1 MLLTY
6 IVLLYG
12 NINQMIINPTFS
24 DENSN
29 FINEYNHISFLS
41 IELP

>member
-1 MLLTY
+1 
-6 IVLLYG
+6 
-12 NINQMIINPTFS
+12 MIINPTFS

-41 IELP
+41 IELPWGLNEKIKKYITLL